1 MFYQK
6 SLLSPKCRSLPLGAP
21 NGLALLEAGAGAPKG
36 AAVAGGAAPKPLAP
50 KAGAPKGLAAT
61 AVVGA
66 GAGAE
71 VGPPNISNRRSLG
84 LDAFVEAVSSG
95 DGVKGKER
103 MK

>member
-1 MFYQK
+1 M
-6 SLLSPKCRSLPLGAP
+6 
-21 NGLALLEAGAGAPKG
+21 LEAGAGAPKG

-61 AVVGA
+61 AAVVGAGA

-84 LDAFVEAVSSG
+84 LDAFVEAVSNG

>member
-1 MFYQK
+1 M
-6 SLLSPKCRSLPLGAP
+6 
-21 NGLALLEAGAGAPKG
+21 LEAGAGAPKG

-50 KAGAPKGLAAT
+50 KAGAPKGLAAAA

-84 LDAFVEAVSSG
+84 LDALVEAVSNYHEG
-95 DGVKGKER
+95 RGKGR
-103 MK
+103 I